1 VRHALSAIA
10 ALAVVAAC
18 ASPGLPPGGP
28 TVSAFPRVIA
38 TLPETGAVNVRPNRV
53 LLRYDD
59 VIGEQAA
66 GGPLSRNVLISP
78 WDGEPRVN
86 WRRTGIAVQPRGA
99 WRPNTAYTITVLPG
113 ISDLRGQQIPYGYVL
128 RFSTGGSI
136 PTSVLRGV
144 AFDWVQNRALP
155 KATILAINTKDTTLV
170 HVTVAD
176 STGRFELGAVPPGTY
191 LMLAIDERAPNRA
204 LDPREPWDSATV
216 TLVDSARTELYV
228 IVHESTP
235 ARISELRMLYS
246 ASITIVMDKPL
257 LPGVTIPATAARVLG
272 ADSLPVTVL
281 SIVTSA
287 DERAARA
294 TADSIARS
302 RDTALRAPDVN
313 APPRRTIDPTRR
325 RDTTP
330 VVDIPAP
337 ARAAPSAEL
346 VIKLQRALP
355 VGATY
360 RVTLTGL
367 RNLLGIAGTTSRVLI
382 LPKPAPVAPVDST
395 AVPRPAAPPPAP
407 RSDSSA
413 RMLPPPVRRPP
424 TIRPPS

>member
-1 VRHALSAIA
+1 VRHALIAIA
-10 ALAVVAAC
+10 VLAAVAAC

-38 TLPETGAVNVRPNRV
+38 TLPETGAVNVRPNKV

-78 WDGEPRVN
+78 WDGEPRVD
-86 WRRTGIAVQPRGA
+86 WRRTGIAVQPRGN
-99 WRPNTAYTITVLPG
+99 WRANTAYTITVLPG

-128 RFSTGGSI
+128 RFSTGGTI

-155 KATILAINTKDTTLV
+155 KATILATDTKDTTLV

-191 LMLAIDERAPNRA
+191 LMRAIDERAPNRA

-216 TLVDSARTELYV
+216 TLVDSARAELYV
-228 IVHESTP
+228 FVHDTTP
-235 ARISELRMLYS
+235 ARITELRMLDS

-257 LPGVTIPATAARVLG
+257 LPGIAIPATAARVVG
-272 ADSLPVTVL
+272 ADSLPVAVV

-302 RDTALRAPDVN
+302 RDTSLRAPEAN

-325 RDTTP
+325 RDSMP
-330 VVDIPAP
+330 VVDMPVP
-337 ARAAPSAEL
+337 TRAAPSAEL

-355 VGATY
+355 AGATY

-367 RNLLGIAGTTSRVLI
+367 RNLLGNAGTTSRVLI

-395 AVPRPAAPPPAP
+395 DAPRPGTRPPAQ
-407 RSDSSA
+407 RRDSSA
-413 RMLPPPVRRPP
+413 RVVPPPVQRPP
-424 TIRPPS
+424 TTRPPS